1 MSKIASSI
9 FIVGGEK
16 IVMMILQFL
25 GNIILA
31 RILSPDD
38 YGTISM
44 VAVFIALSTI
54 FVDSGL
60 GGSLV
65 YYKDT
70 NKKDYNTVFWFNLI
84 VSVLIY
90 FILFVSSDF
99 VGAFYNNNQISNI
112 FIYNINRT
120 ICRTSIYYYILKII
134 IVL

>member
-1 MSKIASSI
+1 
-9 FIVGGEK
+9 
-16 IVMMILQFL
+16 MMILQFL

-70 NKKDYNTVFWFNLI
+70 NKKTIIRCFGLI
-84 VSVLIY
+84 WLLVY
-90 FILFVSSDF
+90 
-99 VGAFYNNNQISNI
+99 
-112 FIYNINRT
+112 
-120 ICRTSIYYYILKII
+120 
-134 IVL
+134 